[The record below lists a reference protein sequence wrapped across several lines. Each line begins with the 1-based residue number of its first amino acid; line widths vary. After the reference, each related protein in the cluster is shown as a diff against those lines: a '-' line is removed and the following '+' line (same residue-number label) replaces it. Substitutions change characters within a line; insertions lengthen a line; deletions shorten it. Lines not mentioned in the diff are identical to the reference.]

1 MTPRAIPR
9 RVAIAL
15 FATLA
20 VHAAEAGDTNRKR
33 REPPDGPPLVVGA
46 LQYEAPRAGRPF
58 GFAQDGGVVVAR
70 RADTGD
76 VVWAR
81 RVPAKAPDPHM
92 DGDKQDVFI
101 KSLALS
107 ADGRHLA
114 IVDERGQRFEMGLDG
129 CGVRAPPWGRPW
141 RDRREWARGRA
152 RRAPAM
158 SPDADDL
165 MLFARV
171 AESGSFSRAAERVQL
186 PKSTVSRRI
195 AALEKRLGERLLQRT
210 TRKLVITE
218 FGQGVLDHA
227 RALSEE
233 VDAALAFALSR
244 QARPS
249 GRLRVSMPGD
259 FASTALERPLAAFIR
274 DFPEVSLEL
283 DLSPRRV
290 DLIGE
295 NFDLAIR
302 MGTLPDDTQ
311 LTARRLA
318 VFTTGLY
325 AAPSLLREHGEPLTP
340 DALHTM
346 PALMLLSR
354 SGDAVAWELSPR
366 DVAHGARADAV
377 GGDGV
382 DGSGDDDN
390 RPVSANGP
398 APGDA
403 NASAPKAIRTR
414 RSTDAPLH
422 EIVPRQ
428 HVRANSP
435 DVLIRLARSG
445 AGVVAVADFFAE
457 PYLAR
462 GELQRILPAWCL
474 PDAQCWAV
482 FPGRRLM
489 PAKTRAFIDM
499 LARTMSTCS
508 EVIDASAAK
517 VAAAPGRFRVG

>member
-1 MTPRAIPR
+1 MT
-9 RVAIAL
+9 
-15 FATLA
+15 
-20 VHAAEAGDTNRKR
+20 
-33 REPPDGPPLVVGA
+33 
-46 LQYEAPRAGRPF
+46 
-58 GFAQDGGVVVAR
+58 
-70 RADTGD
+70 
-76 VVWAR
+76 
-81 RVPAKAPDPHM
+81 
-92 DGDKQDVFI
+92 
-101 KSLALS
+101 
-107 ADGRHLA
+107 
-114 IVDERGQRFEMGLDG
+114 
-129 CGVRAPPWGRPW
+129 
-141 RDRREWARGRA
+141 
-152 RRAPAM
+152 
-158 SPDADDL
+158 PDADDL
-165 MLFARV
+165 LLFARV

-259 FASTALERPLAAFIR
+259 FASTALEQPLAGFIR

-302 MGTLPDDTQ
+302 MGALPDDTQ
-311 LTARRLA
+311 LSARRLA

-340 DALHTM
+340 DALRTM
-346 PALMLLSR
+346 PALMILSR
-354 SGDAVAWELSPR
+354 SGEAIAWQLS
-366 DVAHGARADAV
+366 ARAPAADA
-377 GGDGV
+377 
-382 DGSGDDDN
+382 
-390 RPVSANGP
+390 AP
-398 APGDA
+398 APA
-403 NASAPKAIRTR
+403 EKNR
-414 RSTDAPLH
+414 RGAVPADH
-422 EIVPRQ
+422 DIVPQQ

-462 GELQRILPAWCL
+462 GELRRILPDWCL
-474 PDAQCWAV
+474 PDADCWAV

-499 LARTMSTCS
+499 LSTTMSTCS
-508 EVIDASAAK
+508 EAVDASAAA
-517 VAAAPGRFRVG
+517 VNASPGRFRVG

>member
-1 MTPRAIPR
+1 MT
-9 RVAIAL
+9 
-15 FATLA
+15 
-20 VHAAEAGDTNRKR
+20 
-33 REPPDGPPLVVGA
+33 
-46 LQYEAPRAGRPF
+46 
-58 GFAQDGGVVVAR
+58 
-70 RADTGD
+70 
-76 VVWAR
+76 
-81 RVPAKAPDPHM
+81 
-92 DGDKQDVFI
+92 
-101 KSLALS
+101 
-107 ADGRHLA
+107 
-114 IVDERGQRFEMGLDG
+114 
-129 CGVRAPPWGRPW
+129 
-141 RDRREWARGRA
+141 
-152 RRAPAM
+152 
-158 SPDADDL
+158 PDADDL
-165 MLFARV
+165 LLFARV

-259 FASTALERPLAAFIR
+259 FASTALEQPLAGFIR
-274 DFPEVSLEL
+274 DFPAVSLEL

-302 MGTLPDDTQ
+302 MGALPDDAQ
-311 LTARRLA
+311 LAARRLA

-340 DALHTM
+340 DALRTM
-346 PALMLLSR
+346 PALMILSR
-354 SGDAVAWELSPR
+354 SGEAISWQLS
-366 DVAHGARADAV
+366 ARV
-377 GGDGV
+377 VSGV
-382 DGSGDDDN
+382 D
-390 RPVSANGP
+390 A
-398 APGDA
+398 
-403 NASAPKAIRTR
+403 ASAPAARHR
-414 RSTDAPLH
+414 GGAVPVDH
-422 EIVPRQ
+422 DIVPQQ

-462 GELQRILPAWCL
+462 GELQRILPDWCL
-474 PDAQCWAV
+474 PDADCWAV

-499 LARTMSTCS
+499 LSTTMSVCS
-508 EVIDASAAK
+508 EALDESAA
-517 VAAAPGRFRVG
+517 AINASPGRFRVG

>member
-1 MTPRAIPR
+1 
-9 RVAIAL
+9 
-15 FATLA
+15 
-20 VHAAEAGDTNRKR
+20 
-33 REPPDGPPLVVGA
+33 
-46 LQYEAPRAGRPF
+46 
-58 GFAQDGGVVVAR
+58 
-70 RADTGD
+70 
-76 VVWAR
+76 
-81 RVPAKAPDPHM
+81 
-92 DGDKQDVFI
+92 
-101 KSLALS
+101 
-107 ADGRHLA
+107 
-114 IVDERGQRFEMGLDG
+114 
-129 CGVRAPPWGRPW
+129 
-141 RDRREWARGRA
+141 
-152 RRAPAM
+152 M

-165 MLFARV
+165 LLFARV
-171 AESGSFSRAAERVQL
+171 AEAGSFSRAAERVQL

-210 TRKLVITE
+210 TRKLVITD

-227 RALSEE
+227 RALSDE

-259 FASTALERPLAAFIR
+259 FASIALEAPLAGFIR
-274 DFPEVSLEL
+274 DYPQVALEL

-302 MGTLPDDTQ
+302 MGALPDDTQ
-311 LTARRLA
+311 LAARRLA

-340 DALHTM
+340 EALVTM

-354 SGDAVAWELSPR
+354 SGEALAWELSARESASP
-366 DVAHGARADAV
+366 DGAT
-377 GGDGV
+377 
-382 DGSGDDDN
+382 
-390 RPVSANGP
+390 PP
-398 APGDA
+398 APKSRRNGSDTSS
-403 NASAPKAIRTR
+403 NA
-414 RSTDAPLH
+414 
-422 EIVPRQ
+422 IVPHQ

-435 DVLIRLARSG
+435 EVLIRLARSG

-462 GELQRILPAWCL
+462 GELQRILPDWCL
-474 PDAQCWAV
+474 PDAECWAV

-499 LARTMSTCS
+499 LSRTISTCAQAL
-508 EVIDASAAK
+508 DASAPA
-517 VAAAPGRFRVG
+517 VSASPGRFRVD

>member
-1 MTPRAIPR
+1 MT
-9 RVAIAL
+9 
-15 FATLA
+15 
-20 VHAAEAGDTNRKR
+20 
-33 REPPDGPPLVVGA
+33 
-46 LQYEAPRAGRPF
+46 
-58 GFAQDGGVVVAR
+58 
-70 RADTGD
+70 
-76 VVWAR
+76 
-81 RVPAKAPDPHM
+81 
-92 DGDKQDVFI
+92 
-101 KSLALS
+101 
-107 ADGRHLA
+107 
-114 IVDERGQRFEMGLDG
+114 
-129 CGVRAPPWGRPW
+129 
-141 RDRREWARGRA
+141 
-152 RRAPAM
+152 
-158 SPDADDL
+158 PDADDL
-165 MLFARV
+165 LLFARV
-171 AESGSFSRAAERVQL
+171 AEAGSFSRAAERVQL

-259 FASTALERPLAAFIR
+259 FASTALEKPLAGFIR
-274 DFPEVSLEL
+274 DFPAVSLEL

-302 MGTLPDDTQ
+302 MGALTDDAQ
-311 LTARRLA
+311 LAARRLA

-340 DALHTM
+340 DALRTM
-346 PALMLLSR
+346 PALMILSR
-354 SGDAVAWELSPR
+354 SGEAIPWQLSARVA
-366 DVAHGARADAV
+366 
-377 GGDGV
+377 GG
-382 DGSGDDDN
+382 N
-390 RPVSANGP
+390 TT
-398 APGDA
+398 
-403 NASAPKAIRTR
+403 SAPAKHR
-414 RSTDAPLH
+414 RGDVPADH
-422 EIVPRQ
+422 DIVPQQ

-457 PYLAR
+457 PYLVR
-462 GELQRILPAWCL
+462 GELQRILPEWCL
-474 PDAQCWAV
+474 PDADCWAV

-499 LARTMSTCS
+499 MSKTMSVCS
-508 EVIDASAAK
+508 EAIDASAAA
-517 VAAAPGRFRVG
+517 VNASPGRFRVG

>member
-1 MTPRAIPR
+1 MRT
-9 RVAIAL
+9 
-15 FATLA
+15 
-20 VHAAEAGDTNRKR
+20 
-33 REPPDGPPLVVGA
+33 
-46 LQYEAPRAGRPF
+46 
-58 GFAQDGGVVVAR
+58 R
-70 RADTGD
+70 RAF
-76 VVWAR
+76 ACR
-81 RVPAKAPDPHM
+81 LAP
-92 DGDKQDVFI
+92 
-101 KSLALS
+101 
-107 ADGRHLA
+107 
-114 IVDERGQRFEMGLDG
+114 
-129 CGVRAPPWGRPW
+129 
-141 RDRREWARGRA
+141 
-152 RRAPAM
+152 M

-165 MLFARV
+165 LLFARV

-210 TRKLVITE
+210 TRKLVITD

-227 RALSEE
+227 RAMSEE

-259 FASTALERPLAAFIR
+259 FASLALERPLAGFIR
-274 DFPEVSLEL
+274 DYPDVALEL

-302 MGTLPDDTQ
+302 MGTLPDDSQ
-311 LTARRLA
+311 LAARRLA

-325 AAPSLLREHGEPLTP
+325 AAPSLLREHGEPLAP
-340 DALHTM
+340 EALHTM

-366 DVAHGARADAV
+366 GLLASM
-377 GGDGV
+377 GDGKAA
-382 DGSGDDDN
+382 GD
-390 RPVSANGP
+390 ANGS
-398 APGDA
+398 ASGQAGGNGSSPGDA
-403 NASAPKAIRTR
+403 GAPARRPGHASAATKAPRAR
-414 RSTDAPLH
+414 RHLDAPVQ
-422 EIVPRQ
+422 EIVPSQ

-457 PYLAR
+457 PYLVR

-508 EVIDASAAK
+508 EAVDASAAK
-517 VAAAPGRFRVG
+517 LDAPPGRFRVD

>member
-1 MTPRAIPR
+1 MA
-9 RVAIAL
+9 
-15 FATLA
+15 
-20 VHAAEAGDTNRKR
+20 
-33 REPPDGPPLVVGA
+33 
-46 LQYEAPRAGRPF
+46 
-58 GFAQDGGVVVAR
+58 
-70 RADTGD
+70 
-76 VVWAR
+76 
-81 RVPAKAPDPHM
+81 
-92 DGDKQDVFI
+92 
-101 KSLALS
+101 
-107 ADGRHLA
+107 
-114 IVDERGQRFEMGLDG
+114 
-129 CGVRAPPWGRPW
+129 
-141 RDRREWARGRA
+141 
-152 RRAPAM
+152 
-158 SPDADDL
+158 PDADDL
-165 MLFARV
+165 LLFARV
-171 AESGSFSRAAERVQL
+171 AEAGSFSRAADRVQL

-249 GRLRVSMPGD
+249 GRLRVTMPGD
-259 FASTALERPLAAFIR
+259 FASTALEKPLADFIR
-274 DFPEVSLEL
+274 DYPDVALEL

-302 MGTLPDDTQ
+302 MGALPDDAQ
-311 LTARRLA
+311 LAARRLA

-325 AAPSLLREHGEPLTP
+325 AAPSLLRQHGEPLAP
-340 DALHTM
+340 EALRTM

-354 SGDAVAWELSPR
+354 SGDPVPWELALREAPP
-366 DVAHGARADAV
+366 AAAKARRASSAAV
-377 GGDGV
+377 
-382 DGSGDDDN
+382 
-390 RPVSANGP
+390 
-398 APGDA
+398 
-403 NASAPKAIRTR
+403 TH
-414 RSTDAPLH
+414 T
-422 EIVPRQ
+422 IVPQQ

-462 GELQRILPAWCL
+462 GELQRILPDWCL
-474 PDAQCWAV
+474 PDADCWAV

-499 LARTMSTCS
+499 MSKTMRTC
-508 EVIDASAAK
+508 EEAVD
-517 VAAAPGRFRVG
+517 AAALANNASPGRFRVG

>member
-1 MTPRAIPR
+1 
-9 RVAIAL
+9 
-15 FATLA
+15 
-20 VHAAEAGDTNRKR
+20 
-33 REPPDGPPLVVGA
+33 
-46 LQYEAPRAGRPF
+46 
-58 GFAQDGGVVVAR
+58 
-70 RADTGD
+70 
-76 VVWAR
+76 
-81 RVPAKAPDPHM
+81 
-92 DGDKQDVFI
+92 
-101 KSLALS
+101 
-107 ADGRHLA
+107 
-114 IVDERGQRFEMGLDG
+114 
-129 CGVRAPPWGRPW
+129 
-141 RDRREWARGRA
+141 
-152 RRAPAM
+152 M

-165 MLFARV
+165 LLFARV

-218 FGQGVLDHA
+218 FGHGVLDHA
-227 RALSEE
+227 RAMSEE

-259 FASTALERPLAAFIR
+259 FASNALEHPLADFVR
-274 DFPEVSLEL
+274 DFPAVALEL

-302 MGTLPDDTQ
+302 MGELQDDAQ
-311 LTARRLA
+311 LAARRLA

-325 AAPSLLREHGEPLTP
+325 AAPALLREHGEPLEP
-340 DALHTM
+340 EALRTM

-354 SGDAVAWELSPR
+354 AGDAIPWSLARREPPAAGAASGKGRRPAANVA
-366 DVAHGARADAV
+366 AQ
-377 GGDGV
+377 
-382 DGSGDDDN
+382 
-390 RPVSANGP
+390 
-398 APGDA
+398 
-403 NASAPKAIRTR
+403 T
-414 RSTDAPLH
+414 
-422 EIVPRQ
+422 IVPAQ

-435 DVLIRLARSG
+435 DVLIRLARRG

-462 GELQRILPAWCL
+462 GELQRILPDWCL
-474 PDAQCWAV
+474 PDADCWAV

-499 LARTMSTCS
+499 LSRTMSACA
-508 EVIDASAAK
+508 EALDASAPA
-517 VAAAPGRFRVG
+517 VNASPGRFRVD

>member
-1 MTPRAIPR
+1 
-9 RVAIAL
+9 
-15 FATLA
+15 
-20 VHAAEAGDTNRKR
+20 
-33 REPPDGPPLVVGA
+33 
-46 LQYEAPRAGRPF
+46 
-58 GFAQDGGVVVAR
+58 
-70 RADTGD
+70 
-76 VVWAR
+76 
-81 RVPAKAPDPHM
+81 
-92 DGDKQDVFI
+92 
-101 KSLALS
+101 
-107 ADGRHLA
+107 
-114 IVDERGQRFEMGLDG
+114 
-129 CGVRAPPWGRPW
+129 
-141 RDRREWARGRA
+141 
-152 RRAPAM
+152 M

-165 MLFARV
+165 LLFARV

-227 RALSEE
+227 RAMSEE

-259 FASTALERPLAAFIR
+259 FASLALERPLAGFIR
-274 DFPEVSLEL
+274 DFPDVSLEL

-295 NFDLAIR
+295 SFDLAIR
-302 MGTLPDDTQ
+302 MGTLPDDSQ
-311 LTARRLA
+311 LAARRLA

-325 AAPSLLREHGEPLTP
+325 AAPALLREHGEPLAP
-340 DALHTM
+340 EALHTM

-354 SGDAVAWELSPR
+354 SGEAVAWELSPR
-366 DVAHGARADAV
+366 D
-377 GGDGV
+377 GV
-382 DGSGDDDN
+382 H
-390 RPVSANGP
+390 
-398 APGDA
+398 
-403 NASAPKAIRTR
+403 ASAATAAVTGPKTR
-414 RSTDAPLH
+414 RGGEAPAH
-422 EIVPRQ
+422 EILPSQ

-508 EVIDASAAK
+508 EAVDASAPK
-517 VAAAPGRFRVG
+517 VNASPGRFRVG

>member
-1 MTPRAIPR
+1 
-9 RVAIAL
+9 
-15 FATLA
+15 
-20 VHAAEAGDTNRKR
+20 
-33 REPPDGPPLVVGA
+33 
-46 LQYEAPRAGRPF
+46 
-58 GFAQDGGVVVAR
+58 
-70 RADTGD
+70 
-76 VVWAR
+76 
-81 RVPAKAPDPHM
+81 
-92 DGDKQDVFI
+92 
-101 KSLALS
+101 
-107 ADGRHLA
+107 
-114 IVDERGQRFEMGLDG
+114 
-129 CGVRAPPWGRPW
+129 
-141 RDRREWARGRA
+141 
-152 RRAPAM
+152 M

-165 MLFARV
+165 LLFARV

-259 FASTALERPLAAFIR
+259 FASTALERPLAEFIR
-274 DFPEVSLEL
+274 DYPEVSLEL

-302 MGTLPDDTQ
+302 MGALPDDAQ
-311 LTARRLA
+311 LAARRLA
-318 VFTTGLY
+318 TFTTGLY
-325 AAPSLLREHGEPLTP
+325 AAPSLLREHGEPLAP
-340 DALHTM
+340 EALRTM

-354 SGDAVAWELSPR
+354 AGDPVPWQLSLRETAGAAAPR
-366 DVAHGARADAV
+366 
-377 GGDGV
+377 
-382 DGSGDDDN
+382 
-390 RPVSANGP
+390 
-398 APGDA
+398 
-403 NASAPKAIRTR
+403 ASAAKAKRAASEHT
-414 RSTDAPLH
+414 
-422 EIVPRQ
+422 IVPQQ

-445 AGVVAVADFFAE
+445 AGVVTVADFFAE

-462 GELQRILPAWCL
+462 GELQRILPDWCL
-474 PDAQCWAV
+474 PDADCWAV

-499 LARTMSTCS
+499 MSRTMRTC
-508 EVIDASAAK
+508 EEAVD
-517 VAAAPGRFRVG
+517 AAAIANNAPPGRFRVG

>member
-1 MTPRAIPR
+1 
-9 RVAIAL
+9 
-15 FATLA
+15 
-20 VHAAEAGDTNRKR
+20 
-33 REPPDGPPLVVGA
+33 
-46 LQYEAPRAGRPF
+46 
-58 GFAQDGGVVVAR
+58 
-70 RADTGD
+70 
-76 VVWAR
+76 
-81 RVPAKAPDPHM
+81 
-92 DGDKQDVFI
+92 
-101 KSLALS
+101 
-107 ADGRHLA
+107 
-114 IVDERGQRFEMGLDG
+114 
-129 CGVRAPPWGRPW
+129 
-141 RDRREWARGRA
+141 
-152 RRAPAM
+152 M

-165 MLFARV
+165 LLFARV
-171 AESGSFSRAAERVQL
+171 AEAGSFSRAADRVQL

-210 TRKLVITE
+210 PRKLVITD

-227 RALSEE
+227 RVLSEE

-259 FASTALERPLAAFIR
+259 FASTALERPLAGFIR
-274 DFPEVSLEL
+274 DFPEVALEL

-302 MGTLPDDTQ
+302 MGTLQDDAQ
-311 LTARRLA
+311 LAARRLA

-325 AAPSLLREHGEPLTP
+325 AAPSLLRDHGEPLTP

-354 SGDAVAWELSPR
+354 AGDAVAWSLAPR
-366 DVAHGARADAV
+366 E
-377 GGDGV
+377 
-382 DGSGDDDN
+382 
-390 RPVSANGP
+390 
-398 APGDA
+398 APGADSTA
-403 NASAPKAIRTR
+403 VTARRGAPAATH
-414 RSTDAPLH
+414 D
-422 EIVPRQ
+422 IVPRR
-428 HVRANSP
+428 HMRANSP

-457 PYLAR
+457 PYLAH
-462 GELQRILPAWCL
+462 GELQRILPDWCL
-474 PDAQCWAV
+474 PDADCWAV

-508 EVIDASAAK
+508 KAVDASAAA
-517 VAAAPGRFRVG
+517 VNAAPGRFRVG

>member
-1 MTPRAIPR
+1 MT
-9 RVAIAL
+9 
-15 FATLA
+15 
-20 VHAAEAGDTNRKR
+20 
-33 REPPDGPPLVVGA
+33 
-46 LQYEAPRAGRPF
+46 
-58 GFAQDGGVVVAR
+58 
-70 RADTGD
+70 
-76 VVWAR
+76 
-81 RVPAKAPDPHM
+81 
-92 DGDKQDVFI
+92 
-101 KSLALS
+101 
-107 ADGRHLA
+107 
-114 IVDERGQRFEMGLDG
+114 
-129 CGVRAPPWGRPW
+129 
-141 RDRREWARGRA
+141 
-152 RRAPAM
+152 
-158 SPDADDL
+158 PDADDL
-165 MLFARV
+165 LLFARV

-244 QARPS
+244 QVRPS

-259 FASTALERPLAAFIR
+259 FASTALEQPLAGFIR

-302 MGTLPDDTQ
+302 MGALPDDAQ
-311 LTARRLA
+311 LAARRLA

-340 DALHTM
+340 DALRTM

-354 SGDAVAWELSPR
+354 SGEALAWQLSARMPSGADTPATKAR
-366 DVAHGARADAV
+366 RGADRPAHD
-377 GGDGV
+377 
-382 DGSGDDDN
+382 
-390 RPVSANGP
+390 
-398 APGDA
+398 
-403 NASAPKAIRTR
+403 
-414 RSTDAPLH
+414 
-422 EIVPRQ
+422 IVPQQ

-462 GELQRILPAWCL
+462 GELQRILPDWCL
-474 PDAQCWAV
+474 PDADCWAV

-499 LARTMSTCS
+499 MSRTMSTCS
-508 EVIDASAAK
+508 EAIDASAAA
-517 VAAAPGRFRVG
+517 VNASPGRFRVG